1 VRPRPPPPGQR
12 VPELAQWHDGSYSS
26 EACPSQCSAVQ
37 CSRGGWLRTCGELRQ
52 LRVELPP
59 ANHTQTSGVSR
70 ESPVSEL
77 PAGNQ
82 PPCQVRRRRRRRRRR
97 RVQLEVVRVLQ
108 LRHTVLA
115 ALCLPSGGRLRGH
128 VLGHLPVPAA
138 ARARQ
143 TPQAWR
149 GGPRA

>member
-1 VRPRPPPPGQR
+1 VRPRPPPPGA
-12 VPELAQWHDGSYSS
+12 E
-26 EACPSQCSAVQ
+26 SARARAVARWQLQLGGLPDAMQ
-37 CSRGGWLRTCGELRQ
+37 CSRDGWLAGWLRTCGELRQ

-59 ANHTQTSGVSR
+59 ANHTQPSGVSR

-82 PPCQVRRRRRRRRRR
+82 PPCQVRRRRRR